1 MKTTIFSD
9 SNSLLPA
16 KIIFRRRVQLYI
28 DIYVYITIYHIIYIY
43 EFTLIEL
50 YSCSSF
56 IPKVTVWNYTVKPVS
71 TDVPYLEAP
80 FGHRQD
86 ISSKTG
92 YDRATKYT
100 WNLQDASRCFI
111 SDTRFEKNKK
121 NTYIWGCLKVVYSVH
136 LILIPISTCQYNIV
150 QPSIYS
156 NPCPRLFRRT
166 APFSA
171 PLLPWAT
178 IQNWGQ
184 PKNDS
189 RNKMHSELCILIYR
203 YS

>member
-1 MKTTIFSD
+1 MKLHQS
-9 SNSLLPA
+9 SLSPPMSPIWRPHSVTG
-16 KIIFRRRVQLYI
+16 KIY
-28 DIYVYITIYHIIYIY
+28 
-43 EFTLIEL
+43 
-50 YSCSSF
+50 
-56 IPKVTVWNYTVKPVS
+56 PVKQGMIAP
-71 TDVPYLEAP
+71 PNILETYKM
-80 FGHRQD
+80 H
-86 ISSKTG
+86 
-92 YDRATKYT
+92 
-100 WNLQDASRCFI
+100 QDAS
-111 SDTRFEKNKK
+111 SQTLGLKKNKK
-121 NTYIWGCLKVVYSVH
+121 THIYLYLGLSESSVQCTPH
-136 LILIPISTCQYNIV
+136 PNSNQYNIV

-166 APFSA
+166 APFYA